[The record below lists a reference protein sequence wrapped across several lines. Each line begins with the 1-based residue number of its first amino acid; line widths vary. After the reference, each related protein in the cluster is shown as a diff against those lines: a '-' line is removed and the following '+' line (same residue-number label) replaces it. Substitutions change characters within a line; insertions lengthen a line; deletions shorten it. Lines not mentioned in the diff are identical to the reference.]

1 MEHVDGLDD
10 QAGEDQTD
18 DGFTLVE
25 VVVALGL
32 LSVVA
37 TSALSMFVASME
49 HADGQRERQV
59 AVAVVNDAV
68 ERIHSVRSTVTSTTP
83 QTVAGL
89 AGTGQVGGLTSG
101 RTPSDVATAWN
112 ATSFPGKADTRPAW
126 DANTPAGP
134 LAVPLSV
141 PSQVGGTT
149 YTTTTLVGTC
159 TLATAAGG
167 ACSLTGS
174 GPVVQRVVVVVTWTG
189 AGCSPTCSATSSSL
203 VDGHSDPTWRVAS

>member
-1 MEHVDGLDD
+1 MGHVDGLDD
-10 QAGEDQTD
+10 QAGEAATD
-18 DGFTLVE
+18 AGFTLVE

-37 TSALSMFVASME
+37 TSALSMFVASMK

-59 AVAVVNDAV
+59 ALAVANDAV
-68 ERIHSVRSTVTSTTP
+68 ERIHSVRSTVTSATP

-89 AGTGQVGGLTSG
+89 EGTGQVGGLSSG

-134 LAVPLSV
+134 SPCRCRCRRRSV
-141 PSQVGGTT
+141 ARRTRRPRSSAPAPWRPPRAGPAPSR
-149 YTTTTLVGTC
+149 
-159 TLATAAGG
+159 APARW
-167 ACSLTGS
+167 CSG
-174 GPVVQRVVVVVTWTG
+174 
-189 AGCSPTCSATSSSL
+189 SSS
-203 VDGHSDPTWRVAS
+203 S